1 MIYHRNSKK
10 HDPTA
15 YNSGNIKLDL
25 NEWSESTKSTTHF
38 FGKNG
43 IFLWLQKQMIWHYKT
58 KFLMFCRFE
67 IIWMS

>member
-25 NEWSESTKSTTHF
+25 NEWSESTISTTHF

-43 IFLWLQKQMIWHYKT
+43 FFYDYKSKWFGIIKQN
-58 KFLMFCRFE
+58 
-67 IIWMS
+67 S

>member
-15 YNSGNIKLDL
+15 YNSGNMKLDL
-25 NEWSESTKSTTHF
+25 NEWSESTISTTHF

-43 IFLWLQKQMIWHYKT
+43 IFYDYKSKWFGIIKQN
-58 KFLMFCRFE
+58 
-67 IIWMS
+67 S